1 MAWPVP
7 TLPEL
12 SFYTGRPEVSYTS
25 YVSSAL
31 LQSTIM
37 FTVLT
42 ELSAGD
48 YSSVG
53 SWIGMPLADAQLLA
67 NSGVM
72 AMADWL
78 YLRWQY
84 QQVIASPLQ
93 NETIGSYSYSKPIQ
107 EMARNAQAIEV
118 TSEKTGVD
126 MFDLAVRMLARRT
139 RANGVFYGQISG
151 FEIFARDESA
161 RIKFSERHQRW
172 ELLGPE
178 DFDQVDLQMFD
189 VNSQSFPQDPGV

>member
-1 MAWPVP
+1 V
-7 TLPEL
+7 
-12 SFYTGRPEVSYTS
+12 
-25 YVSSAL
+25 
-31 LQSTIM
+31 
-37 FTVLT
+37 
-42 ELSAGD
+42 
-48 YSSVG
+48 
-53 SWIGMPLADAQLLA
+53 GMPLADAQLLA

-126 MFDLAVRMLARRT
+126 MFDLAVRMLAKRT

-189 VNSQSFPQDPGV
+189 VNAQAFPQDPGV